1 MKKDRDYGTMI
12 LNRRKSSL
20 AALFTSVCLIIIVCI
35 TAAISLVFFVNL
47 RSVAYREIETN
58 TQKTIDGVRD
68 GVIAKFN
75 VWSSLIQYTAFGV
88 APLMDMDAELVDT
101 HTIESIFK
109 RVVAAQSDVWLL
121 YCTNNQVW
129 NEPGGYAVFSDGAL
143 RAATW
148 NNTERSWFT
157 GAKANPGKIVYA
169 APYIAANSGLLTIAV
184 STNVYTENER
194 DVGVISGNISV
205 DFLKSMLDTT
215 VSLPEQ
221 QFFFLNKEGQFI
233 THPDSAAILAKD
245 KNFFTEL
252 KLEQYRQQVLSSNSF
267 SHIDASVFIYS
278 VVIPGVDWI
287 LVSTIPVSV
296 IYAETNQLLFR
307 LILIGFALLTAAAVI
322 SILLTHNMLTLPI
335 RGIEQVAGALAN
347 MDFTVDIKKFR
358 TDEIGEMQHALLKIR
373 DSLRKGIDDIH
384 QDHLLKTSE
393 SSRRLNTVV
402 IESFDAI
409 DMLSTNM
416 NTMDAKFT
424 SQIQSVQSAAESAT
438 DIFKQVGSFEQ
449 TVLTQA
455 DSIAKSS
462 ATIEQ
467 MVAKIGSIRS
477 VVAGTTKTTNILSKS
492 SEAGHKMLLKL
503 TEELKNIE
511 EQSIT
516 LQNANKTIADIV
528 GQTNILAMNA
538 AIEAAHAGESG
549 KGFAVVA
556 GEIRKLAELSG
567 KESGSISAEIKKM
580 ERAIEQMG
588 KVSEETVGAMDM
600 IFKEINAVNASFA
613 VVNQAVEEQAAGGAE
628 MLSALK
634 TVDEMTGQ
642 VREGTGFIHQR
653 SDTIHKEMEKL
664 EQLSEEVRK
673 IMYEMQIASGSV
685 ASFLQ
690 NAKELARPLKL

>member
-1 MKKDRDYGTMI
+1 
-12 LNRRKSSL
+12 
-20 AALFTSVCLIIIVCI
+20 V
-35 TAAISLVFFVNL
+35 
-47 RSVAYREIETN
+47 
-58 TQKTIDGVRD
+58 
-68 GVIAKFN
+68 
-75 VWSSLIQYTAFGV
+75 
-88 APLMDMDAELVDT
+88 
-101 HTIESIFK
+101 
-109 RVVAAQSDVWLL
+109 
-121 YCTNNQVW
+121 
-129 NEPGGYAVFSDGAL
+129 
-143 RAATW
+143 
-148 NNTERSWFT
+148 
-157 GAKANPGKIVYA
+157 
-169 APYIAANSGLLTIAV
+169 
-184 STNVYTENER
+184 
-194 DVGVISGNISV
+194 
-205 DFLKSMLDTT
+205 
-215 VSLPEQ
+215 PEQ
-221 QFFFLNKEGQFI
+221 QFFFLNKQGQFI
-233 THPDSAAILAKD
+233 THPDSTAILAKD
-245 KNFFTEL
+245 KNFFTES
-252 KLEQYRQQVLSSNSF
+252 KLEHYQQEVLSSNSF

-287 LVSTIPVSV
+287 LVSTIPVSAIFSDV
-296 IYAETNQLLFR
+296 NRLLFR
-307 LILIGFALLTAAAVI
+307 MILISLGLLVIAGVI
-322 SILLTHNMLTLPI
+322 SILFTHTMLTLPI
-335 RGIEQVAGALAN
+335 RGIEQVAGALAT

-358 TDEIGEMQHALLKIR
+358 TDEIGAMQHALIKIR
-373 DSLRKGIDDIH
+373 DSLQKGIDDIH
-384 QDHLLKTSE
+384 QNHLMKTLE
-393 SSRRLNTVV
+393 SSLRLNTVV

-409 DMLSTNM
+409 ELISTNM

-424 SQIQSVQSAAESAT
+424 SQIQSVQSASKSAT
-438 DIFKQVGSFEQ
+438 DIFDQISSFKQ
-449 TVLTQA
+449 TVYTQA

-462 ATIEQ
+462 ATIER

-492 SEAGHKMLLKL
+492 SETGHKMLLKL

-516 LQNANKTIADIV
+516 LQNANKTIADIA

-600 IFKEINAVNASFA
+600 IFKEISAVNASFA
-613 VVNQAVEEQAAGGAE
+613 VVNQAVEEQADGGAE

-664 EQLSEEVRK
+664 KKGKLTLL
-673 IMYEMQIASGSV
+673 IFY
-685 ASFLQ
+685 FLVSMFIF
-690 NAKELARPLKL
+690 